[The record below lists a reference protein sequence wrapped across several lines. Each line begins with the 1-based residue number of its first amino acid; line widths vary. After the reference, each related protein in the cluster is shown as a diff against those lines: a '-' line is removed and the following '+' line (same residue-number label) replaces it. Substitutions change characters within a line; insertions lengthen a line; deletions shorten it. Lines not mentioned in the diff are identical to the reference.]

1 MSANAQD
8 KLPDAPIEIPE
19 EAKGKICDVV
29 LKKAEQE
36 STATD
41 ISEYVGTVVR
51 FDDKV
56 VVLKNASRQVRI
68 HRGLPILLNAIPY
81 VNRLF
86 KNTAIV
92 SEKIQGEQTIPRSE
106 IRSIKIA
113 K

>member
-1 MSANAQD
+1 MHHLNATLALLLCLCLSLSANAQD

-19 EAKGKICDVV
+19 EAKGKICDLV

-68 HRGLPILLNAIPY
+68 HRGLP
-81 VNRLF
+81 
-86 KNTAIV
+86 
-92 SEKIQGEQTIPRSE
+92 SS
-106 IRSIKIA
+106 
-113 K
+113 